1 MMTAASVL
9 RCATFRVG
17 DLFLGID
24 VRKVQELIRQQ
35 EMSPVPLAP
44 QAIEGLINLR
54 GQIVIALDPRRSL
67 GLQPRQGKEQRVN
80 IVVKSGDAII
90 SLLVDEICD
99 VVDVPEADCVDV
111 PDNMPPEQKQLMQY
125 VVHLDREL
133 MLVLDS
139 EKLFDTACN

>member
-1 MMTAASVL
+1 MMDSAVGL

-17 DLFLGID
+17 ELFLGID

-44 QAIEGLINLR
+44 RAIEGLINLR

-67 GLQPRQGKEQRVN
+67 GLKPRAGVEQRVN

-99 VVDVPEADCVDV
+99 VVDVPPMLCVDV
-111 PDNMPPEQKQLMQY
+111 PDNMPLEQRQLMQC
-125 VVHLDREL
+125 VVHLEHEL

>member
-1 MMTAASVL
+1 MIATSGAL
-9 RCATFRVG
+9 RYATFRVG
-17 DLFLGID
+17 GLFLGIE
-24 VRKVQELIRQQ
+24 VRNVQELLRHQ

-44 QAIEGLINLR
+44 KSIEGLINLR

-67 GLQPRQGKEQRVN
+67 GLKPLAGMEQRVN

-99 VVDVPEADCVDV
+99 VVDVPVTSCVEV
-111 PDNMPPEQKQLMQY
+111 PDNMPESQRQLMQC
-125 VVHLDREL
+125 VVHLEHEL

>member
-1 MMTAASVL
+1 VILSASFF

-17 DLFLGID
+17 ELFLGID
-24 VRKVQELIRQQ
+24 VRRVQELIRQQ
-35 EMSPVPLAP
+35 DMSPVPLAP
-44 QAIEGLINLR
+44 QAIKGLINLR

-67 GLQPRQGKEQRVN
+67 GLQPALGAEPRVN

-99 VVDVPEADCVDV
+99 VVDIPAMSCVEV
-111 PDNMPPEQKQLMQY
+111 PDNMPLEQRQLMQC
-125 VVHLDREL
+125 VVRLEHEL

>member
-1 MMTAASVL
+1 MIASTSAF

-17 DLFLGID
+17 ELFLGID

-67 GLQPRQGKEQRVN
+67 GLKPAEGVEPRLN

-90 SLLVDEICD
+90 SMLVDEICD
-99 VVDVPEADCVDV
+99 VVDVPEMACVEI
-111 PDNMPPEQKQLMQY
+111 PDNMPPEQRQLMQC
-125 VVHLDREL
+125 VVHLEHEL
-133 MLVLDS
+133 MMVLDS